1 MNEIKKIIL
10 IIALALFSTG
20 AWGEEVSNPLL
31 KTVLESR
38 TCTVNSFNSRVCR
51 FRIGNDLDFEITAIG
66 EPDVSVTV
74 LKASDFD
81 NADYYLKFGGV
92 HGCIIIGGPEPLDY
106 VFIHPRTAEVY
117 EVYPNCWPAGDTN

>member
-1 MNEIKKIIL
+1 MNEMKKPIL
-10 IIALALFSTG
+10 IVALALFSTG
-20 AWGEEVSNPLL
+20 AWGDEVDNPLL

-38 TCTVNSFNSRVCR
+38 ACSVNEYDSRFCR

-66 EPDVSVTV
+66 ESDVAVTI

-81 NADYYLKFGGV
+81 KAEYYMKFGGV
-92 HGCIIIGGPEPLDY
+92 HGCIIIKKGIFDI

-117 EVYPNCWPAGDTN
+117 EDYRNCWPTRETK

>member
-1 MNEIKKIIL
+1 MKALIL
-10 IIALALFSTG
+10 IAALALVSSG
-20 AWGEEVSNPLL
+20 AWGDEVDNPLL

-66 EPDVSVTV
+66 EPDVAVTIF
-74 LKASDFD
+74 KATGFD
-81 NADYYLKFGGV
+81 DADYYMKFGGV
-92 HGCIIIGGPEPLDY
+92 HGCIIITGGFLEL

-117 EVYPNCWPAGDTN
+117 DDYPNCWPTRDTK